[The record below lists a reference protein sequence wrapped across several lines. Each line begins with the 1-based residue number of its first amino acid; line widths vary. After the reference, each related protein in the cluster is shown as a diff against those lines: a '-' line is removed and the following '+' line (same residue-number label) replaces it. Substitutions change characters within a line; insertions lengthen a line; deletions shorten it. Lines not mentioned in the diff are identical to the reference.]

1 MRRFQTPVFVF
12 LVLLCGPVWN
22 ESYLGHAAVQE
33 STPVESSEYSRD
45 LEALIRVLQDPEQAK
60 KLADRLTPLLDE
72 PQESREPPA
81 PAAVPPPPSR
91 QAPSVT
97 FRLLEAAESL
107 RAQVEE
113 NYKRLQSRI
122 LEVMNLTREI
132 RLALQKKETWPTLL
146 SFGLQLALALF
157 AGLLLLAVLRRAT
170 KRWERKHLEELSA
183 RGEKVARLV
192 QSTLL
197 RLYPWLCVYLAFSLF
212 FAFVRGHDRFRT
224 VLLELL
230 LLFGGYQVFK
240 HFLANLISP
249 EAPEIRL
256 PPLGDQT
263 AAYLFVWGRRF
274 LLYAFWILL
283 FLLPAAACGQRTFA
297 SFLAAVLKI
306 GLVVMA
312 AIFAAQWKEP
322 IAEKLQI
329 PIREEDGPWIRR
341 LKGAS
346 NQAAG
351 KLYLV
356 FVLFLFA
363 LLGLSLLGFR
373 RAFLYALTAAAKTL
387 LVLAAAALAS
397 LLWRAV
403 FRRLFDVGAA
413 IRTKFPDLELQVNR
427 YTRLLG
433 NGGYALIGLVA
444 GMSVLEAWGVDIRE
458 LLLSNAPLLRSIVRI
473 PLIVLLAVLLIQI
486 GSFLI
491 TLVEKEVVLRSRGNH
506 AASAV
511 EAEKRANTLGRI
523 CRNALWAVVTA
534 TAAMMVLSELGID
547 VKPFLAGAG
556 IVGLA
561 VGFGA
566 QNLVRD
572 VITGMFFI
580 LEDRIRVGDVVI
592 LNGTGGLVEQVNL
605 RTTVLRGLDGVLHVF
620 PNGAIS
626 TMSNMTYQYSY
637 YVFDVGVAYKENVDR
652 VMAVLKSVGDEIM
665 KDPDYSPFI
674 LEPLEILGV
683 DKFADSAVVIKARVK
698 TAPIKQWF
706 VGREMNRRIKNRF
719 DAEGIEIPF
728 PHRTLYF
735 GEGQNPLALLG
746 GRKVLREEIRE
757 MVREALSE
765 IPGRPPSKGP
775 TQETGQQNPGL

>member
-1 MRRFQTPVFVF
+1 MRRCRALALACFF
-12 LVLLCGPVWN
+12 LLSVPIGDEDCRGQETDPN
-22 ESYLGHAAVQE
+22 AARIERRESA
-33 STPVESSEYSRD
+33 RD
-45 LEALIRVLQDPEQAK
+45 LEALIQVLRDPEQAK
-60 KLADRLTPLLDE
+60 KLADRLSALLEE
-72 PQESREPPA
+72 PREPLEATA
-81 PAAVPPPPSR
+81 PVPVTPPQFQ
-91 QAPSVT
+91 QAPPGA
-97 FRLLEAAESL
+97 FRLLESVETLRVRIEAGLEHL
-107 RAQVEE
+107 RA
-113 NYKRLQSRI
+113 RS
-122 LEVMNLTREI
+122 LETLTFARG
-132 RLALQKKETWPTLL
+132 LGSALQKKENWQALL
-146 SFGLQLALALF
+146 SFGLQIAMGVF
-157 AGLLLLAVLRRAT
+157 AGLVLLVFLRRLT
-170 KRWERKHLEELSA
+170 RRWERKHLQELSA

-192 QSTLL
+192 QSTLM
-197 RLYPWLCVYLAFSLF
+197 RLYPWVCVYLAFALF
-212 FAFVRGHDRFRT
+212 FAFVRGHESFRT
-224 VLLELL
+224 VLLQLVF
-230 LLFGGYQVFK
+230 LFGGYQVLRHVFAA
-240 HFLANLISP
+240 LLSP
-249 EAPEIRL
+249 DDPVLRL
-256 PPLGDQT
+256 PPLSDQT
-263 AAYLFVWGRRF
+263 AAYLFVWARRF
-274 LLYAFWILL
+274 LLYTFWILL
-283 FLLPAAACGQRTFA
+283 FLLPAAACGQAILA
-297 SFLAAVLKI
+297 SYLAAVLKI

-312 AIFAAQWKEP
+312 ALFAAQWKEA
-322 IAEKLQI
+322 IAKKLQI
-329 PIREEDGPWIRR
+329 PIREQDGVWTHR
-341 LKGAS
+341 LKRAL

-351 KLYLV
+351 RIYLL

-373 RAFLYALTAAAKTL
+373 RAYLYILSAAGKTL
-387 LVLAAAALAS
+387 VVFLAAALAS

-403 FRRLFDVGAA
+403 FRRLFDVGTA
-413 IRTKFPDLELQVNR
+413 IRAKFPDLEPQVNR

-433 NGGYALIGLVA
+433 NAGYALIGLVA
-444 GMSVLEAWGVDIRE
+444 ALSILEAWGLDVRE
-458 LLLSNAPLLRSIVRI
+458 LLLSNTPLLRSLVRI
-473 PLIVLLAVLLIQI
+473 PLIVLLAVLLVQI

-491 TLVEKEVVLRSRGNH
+491 TLVQKEIVLRSRGNH
-506 AASAV
+506 GASAV

-523 CRNALWAVVTA
+523 CRNALWVAVTA

-605 RTTVLRGLDGVLHVF
+605 RTTVLRGVDGVLHVF
-620 PNGAIS
+620 PNGAIN

-652 VMAVLKSVGDEIM
+652 VMAVLRSVGDEIM
-665 KDPDYSPFI
+665 KDPEYSSFI
-674 LEPLEILGV
+674 LEPLEVLGV

-735 GEGQNPLALLG
+735 GEGQNPLALFG
-746 GRKVLREEIRE
+746 GRETLRQEVRNL
-757 MVREALSE
+757 VREALSE
-765 IPGRPPSKGP
+765 APSRVQPEHTDPAPVGK
-775 TQETGQQNPGL
+775 NPRL

>member
-1 MRRFQTPVFVF
+1 MKKPGTLALAAF
-12 LVLLCGPVWN
+12 LLFFGPAWD
-22 ESYLGHAAVQE
+22 ETAHRHAAAQE
-33 STPVESSEYSRD
+33 SARAERSDAAPE
-45 LEALIRVLQDPEQAK
+45 LEALIQVLRDPEQAR
-60 KLADRLTPLLDE
+60 KLADRLAELLEE
-72 PQESREPPA
+72 PEESREAESPA
-81 PAAVPPPPSR
+81 PVQLPPSR
-91 QAPSVT
+91 KPLPGA
-97 FRLLEAAESL
+97 FRLLEAVRGLRIQIEGSL
-107 RAQVEE
+107 EHFRARALEAL
-113 NYKRLQSRI
+113 KLARGLGATLQ
-122 LEVMNLTREI
+122 EKQTR
-132 RLALQKKETWPTLL
+132 QTLVSL
-146 SFGLQLALALF
+146 GLQLALGAF
-157 AGLLLLAVLRRAT
+157 AGLLLLLLLRRLT
-170 KRWERKHLEELSA
+170 RRWERKHLQELSA

-192 QSTLL
+192 QSTLM
-197 RLYPWLCVYLAFSLF
+197 RLYPWLCVYLAFALF
-212 FAFVRGHDRFRT
+212 FAFVRGQHALRT
-224 VLLELL
+224 ILLELVF
-230 LLFGGYQVFK
+230 LFGGYQVLR
-240 HFLANLISP
+240 HFLATLLSP
-249 EAPEIRL
+249 DAPGLRL
-256 PPLGDQT
+256 HPLSDQT
-263 AAYLFVWGRRF
+263 AAYLFVWSRRF
-274 LLYAFWILL
+274 LLYALWILL
-283 FLLPAAACGQRTFA
+283 ILAPARACGQTA
-297 SFLAAVLKI
+297 LVSFLVAALKV

-322 IAEKLQI
+322 IAQKLQI
-329 PIREEDGPWIRR
+329 PIREEDGVWTRR
-341 LKGAS
+341 LKQAS
-346 NQAAG
+346 SQIAG
-351 KLYLV
+351 RIYLI

-373 RAFLYALTAAAKTL
+373 RAYLYVLAAAGKTFFIL
-387 LVLAAAALAS
+387 LAAALAS
-397 LLWRAV
+397 LLLRAV

-413 IRTKFPDLELQVNR
+413 IRTKFPDLEPQVNR

-433 NGGYALIGLVA
+433 NAGYALIGLVA
-444 GMSVLEAWGVDIRE
+444 ALSVLEAWGIDIRE
-458 LLLSNAPLLRSIVRI
+458 VLLSNAPLLRSLVRI
-473 PLIVLLAVLLIQI
+473 PLIIFLAVLLVQV

-491 TLVEKEVVLRSRGNH
+491 TLVQKEVVLRSRGNH
-506 AASAV
+506 NHGTTAV

-523 CRNALWAVVTA
+523 CRNALWVAVTA

-605 RTTVLRGLDGVLHVF
+605 RTTVLRGVDGVLHVF
-620 PNGAIS
+620 PNGAIN

-652 VMAVLKSVGDEIM
+652 VMAVLKSVGEDIM
-665 KDPDYSPFI
+665 KDPDYSPFL

-698 TAPIKQWF
+698 TVPVKQWI

-735 GEGQNPLALLG
+735 GEGQNPLALFGSPEAL
-746 GRKVLREEIRE
+746 RKEIRNL
-757 MVREALSE
+757 VREALSE
-765 IPGRPPSKGP
+765 VSGRPQPQRADP
-775 TQETGQQNPGL
+775 ET